1 MLTSEIMLTN
11 MNDFV
16 AQKAVDSFPIVMA
29 GLIASWQIS
38 IGPTFYFI
46 LFALIIPALF
56 PEICWLTA
64 FLTPFFAGL
73 TVTLGPL
80 IVGLTVIMTPL
91 LILFSPLIIVFLM
104 LFGVAVSVGGGTVSA
119 GVIPWILGYFF
130 FYGFFLFNAIFGEFI
145 LIPWFLLTII
155 P

>member
-11 MNDFV
+11 MNDFA

-29 GLIASWQIS
+29 GWNTWTFW
-38 IGPTFYFI
+38 IGV
-46 LFALIIPALF
+46 ALVIPAFF

-64 FLTPFFAGL
+64 LITPFFAGL
-73 TVTLGPL
+73 TVAFGPL
-80 IVGLTVIMTPL
+80 IVGLTVILTPF
-91 LILFSPLIIVFLM
+91 LILFSPLIIVYGMF
-104 LFGVAVSVGGGTVSA
+104 FGVALSVGGATVSA
-119 GVIPWILGYFF
+119 SSIPFILAYFL
-130 FYGFFLFNAIFGEFI
+130 FYGFFLFNAIFGEII